1 MKILAAIVV
10 LGAIPIAIGL
20 IYLGLQWAAETN
32 VTIDP
37 AGIILLVMLGI
48 SMAFGMLVI
57 LRGARDL

>member
-1 MKILAAIVV
+1 VKILVAILA
-10 LGAIPIAIGL
+10 LGAIPIGIGL
-20 IYLGLQWAAETN
+20 IYLGLQWASESN

-37 AGIILLVMLGI
+37 AGIILLLMLGV